1 MVSILTVMVLVVIF
15 LTLPVCLYF
24 TRKQRANRVSL
35 ADFRQ
40 KFFQNHYYLH
50 VLAYLVIAFWKG
62 WIDSLNEPM
71 KRITG
76 HWTDLVFAIEGNA
89 SLWFQ
94 ELFMNQFLTDV
105 LNFHYL
111 FIYLFLIYVTTV
123 YFAYAND
130 RDMAD
135 KVTLNYLLIY
145 CIAVPYYLFFN
156 VEVTSSWIPGM
167 EALLY
172 HDPVYLDFYVTHD
185 PLDNAVPSLH
195 IAIPF
200 GILLLGWLDGKER
213 GISLR
218 ESRHYGYMLF
228 IFANTLIFMFAI
240 IYLGIHWWIDI
251 PLGLAVGAIG
261 ALFIHQI
268 QPRLRGKYGGITWPK
283 EPLRLIAVPIL
294 IAGLLSAAM
303 LATVQAST
311 VDTTMRIAEGDMVY
325 EIIQPFS
332 EGESASTLITNFDN
346 SASVQFVVIELEQA
360 PGIMADGKPD
370 WGLIHNNP
378 IVLVNPGQSVLYP
391 HEKADTWQLIMVES
405 LGGSSVEV
413 GMVTDYGDARM
424 LEGWIA
430 SMPSLLITGFV
441 LQRLWR
447 QKSSSVSLADTR
459 SLPLEE
465 EE

>member
-1 MVSILTVMVLVVIF
+1 MVLIVIF

-24 TRKQRANRVSL
+24 TRKQRDSRVSIT
-35 ADFRQ
+35 DF
-40 KFFQNHYYLH
+40 KKNFFQNHYYLH
-50 VLAYLVIAFWKG
+50 VLGYLVIAFWKG

-76 HWTDLVFAIEGNA
+76 HWTDLIYAIEGNA

-94 ELFMNQFLTDV
+94 DLLKNEVLTDV

-172 HDPVYLDFYVTHD
+172 HESVYIDFYVTHD

-195 IAIPF
+195 VAIPF

-218 ESRHYGYMLF
+218 EYRHYGYMLF
-228 IFANTLIFMFAI
+228 VFANTLIFMISI

-251 PLGLAVGAIG
+251 PLGLAVGTIG
-261 ALFIHQI
+261 ALFIHHI
-268 QPRLRGKYGGITWPK
+268 QPRLRGLHGGISWPK
-283 EPLRLIAVPIL
+283 EPLRLLAVPIL

-303 LATVQAST
+303 LATIEAST
-311 VDTTMRIAEGDMVY
+311 VDTSMRVGEGEMVY

-332 EGESASTLITNFDN
+332 EGQSASTLITNFDE
-346 SASVQFVVIELEQA
+346 SVTIQFVVIELENA
-360 PGIMADGKPD
+360 SDIMADGEPD
-370 WGLIHNNP
+370 WDNLQNNS
-378 IVLVNPGQSVLYP
+378 IVKLNPGESVLYQ
-391 HEKADTWQLIMVES
+391 HAKTDTWHLIMVES
-405 LGGSSVEV
+405 LTGSMIEV

-430 SMPSLLITGFV
+430 SVPSLLITGFV
-441 LQRLWR
+441 LQRVWQ
-447 QKSSSVSLADTR
+447 QKASSLSLADTR
-459 SLPLEE
+459 PIPLEE